1 MKVDIIYFIFCSQSD
16 FITNV
21 LTQQKFTAEKE
32 KKYGQNIFSKK
43 YDQFQNESISHAQ
56 MLQIRIVLPLIH
68 LCGNLL
74 I

>member
-1 MKVDIIYFIFCSQSD
+1 MKVDAIYPIFCSQSD

-43 YDQFQNESISHAQ
+43 YVQFQYESISHAQ
-56 MLQIRIVLPLIH
+56 IIQIRIVLPLIH
-68 LCGNLL
+68 LYGNLL